1 MPVYDNCLR
10 KLTFMLHL
18 PTTQIFLQK
27 SIKYKKD
34 SHKDA
39 VLGLSWNKEYRY
51 GNLFDE
57 CLMFASA
64 SL

>member
-1 MPVYDNCLR
+1 MI
-10 KLTFMLHL
+10 HL
-18 PTTQIFLQK
+18 PTLHFFLLQK

-34 SHKDA
+34 SHTDA

-51 GNLFDE
+51 GNLING
-57 CLMFASA
+57 CWMFASA